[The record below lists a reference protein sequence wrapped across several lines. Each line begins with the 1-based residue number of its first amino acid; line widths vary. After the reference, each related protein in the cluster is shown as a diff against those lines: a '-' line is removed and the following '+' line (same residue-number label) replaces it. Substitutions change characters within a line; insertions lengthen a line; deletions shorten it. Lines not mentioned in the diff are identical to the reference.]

1 MAPARNRPLRLLEM
15 LHVGTKLG
23 IVYGIAML
31 VSLVLLQRTTCCQFW
46 SSSRRLLL
54 EE

>member
-1 MAPARNRPLRLLEM
+1 MALAHNRPLRPLGM

-31 VSLVLLQRTTCCQFW
+31 VSLILLQRTTCCQFW
-46 SSSRRLLL
+46 SSSLHLLL

>member
-1 MAPARNRPLRLLEM
+1 MALARNRPLRLLGM

-31 VSLVLLQRTTCCQFW
+31 VS
-46 SSSRRLLL
+46 
-54 EE
+54 